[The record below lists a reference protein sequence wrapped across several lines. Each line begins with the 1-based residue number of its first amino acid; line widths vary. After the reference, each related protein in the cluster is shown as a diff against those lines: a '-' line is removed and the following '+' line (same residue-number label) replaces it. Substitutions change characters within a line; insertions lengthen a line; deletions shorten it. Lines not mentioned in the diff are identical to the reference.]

1 MRGSS
6 SFSDLKYV
14 ISEKYPYSTTF
25 SCVSG
30 YDWNQIGIT
39 WVEFSF
45 FVVIYT
51 YDTCENKLELGHT
64 GRVLVLYLSV
74 DVIWDKN

>member
-1 MRGSS
+1 MR
-6 SFSDLKYV
+6 
-14 ISEKYPYSTTF
+14 
-25 SCVSG
+25 
-30 YDWNQIGIT
+30 NQIGIT

-74 DVIWDKN
+74 DVIWDKNWLSLLHFLLDFNIVQHIG